1 MAYYLF
7 MKYTEENLR
16 DVLKKLSPALY
27 ELLNKNGYYLPELL
41 RLIELDIFPKILLG
55 FVIQEEDAIILRQA
69 IENLENIG
77 MFNFEE

>member
-1 MAYYLF
+1 

-16 DVLKKLSPALY
+16 DVLKKLSPVLY
-27 ELLNKNGYYLPELL
+27 ETLNKNGYYYLPELL

-69 IENLENIG
+69 IENLENTG